1 MSFRIHLIHVE
12 QSLYIKVCG
21 HLHDE
26 LDTFWIDE
34 ARVREE
40 ALEER
45 GNTREGT
52 ARHVIFH

>member
-12 QSLYIKVCG
+12 QSFYIKMCS

-34 ARVREE
+34 ARVCEE

-45 GNTREGT
+45 EATHVREQQDM
-52 ARHVIFH
+52 